1 MDKKR
6 ILSFVIAFIVIAI
19 IAVVVVVIV
28 NNKGETANFK
38 ETQFEIG
45 DYKVE
50 LKSKEEGH
58 AESGYKFVSHY
69 YKKYE
74 FENYDLN
81 FGTRVSVNVK
91 NESVYDTYSDYD
103 GLNEVGIFNKRFK
116 SKVENKKVKL
126 LYKYDD
132 GFYIEIDLK
141 DISDYLNKDGSLLK
155 TTSNVEEYNFFEKL
169 TQDSDFR
176 NFLSFNISKK

>member
-50 LKSKEEGH
+50 LK
-58 AESGYKFVSHY
+58 
-69 YKKYE
+69 
-74 FENYDLN
+74 
-81 FGTRVSVNVK
+81 
-91 NESVYDTYSDYD
+91 
-103 GLNEVGIFNKRFK
+103 
-116 SKVENKKVKL
+116 
-126 LYKYDD
+126 
-132 GFYIEIDLK
+132 
-141 DISDYLNKDGSLLK
+141 
-155 TTSNVEEYNFFEKL
+155 
-169 TQDSDFR
+169 
-176 NFLSFNISKK
+176 